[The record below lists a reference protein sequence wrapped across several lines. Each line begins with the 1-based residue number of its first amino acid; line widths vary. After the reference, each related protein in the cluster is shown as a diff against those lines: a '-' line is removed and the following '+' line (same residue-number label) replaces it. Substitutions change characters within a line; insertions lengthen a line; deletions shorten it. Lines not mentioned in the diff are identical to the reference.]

1 MTAHQAQPPVTV
13 NVFVRRFSAT
23 RLGASR
29 ARGFALRQLDDWGIA
44 YGAPLSDDVALLVA
58 ELAANAALHGRV
70 QGRDFELRLLYE
82 QATAVVRVEVSDTHP
97 RRPDPSAVTVT
108 ATAADADAECGRGL
122 HLVGAVA
129 FRWGVSDRTGPG
141 KTVWAETRPVGVPDG
156 LEEGPEGDAY
166 AGGHSGGP
174 SYPGCPVDQRP

>member
-1 MTAHQAQPPVTV
+1 MCSSGG
-13 NVFVRRFSAT
+13 FSAT

-82 QATAVVRVEVSDTHP
+82 QATAVVRVEVSDTHS
-97 RRPDPSAVTVT
+97 RRPDPSAVT
-108 ATAADADAECGRGL
+108 ATAADAECGRGL

-141 KTVWAETRPVGVPDG
+141 KSVWAETRPVGVP
-156 LEEGPEGDAY
+156 EGPEWPEGDVY
-166 AGGHSGGP
+166 G
-174 SYPGCPVDQRP
+174 GCPYVFGQGPRPVGSCGQWRAEP

>member
-13 NVFVRRFSAT
+13 NVFVQRFSAT

-82 QATAVVRVEVSDTHP
+82 QATAVVRVEVSDTHS
-97 RRPDPSAVTVT
+97 RRPDPSA
-108 ATAADADAECGRGL
+108 ATAAEADAECGRGL

-141 KTVWAETRPVGVPDG
+141 KTVWAETRPVGVPEG
-156 LEEGPEGDAY
+156 LEWPEGDGY
-166 AGGHSGGP
+166 AGGCS
-174 SYPGCPVDQRP
+174 S